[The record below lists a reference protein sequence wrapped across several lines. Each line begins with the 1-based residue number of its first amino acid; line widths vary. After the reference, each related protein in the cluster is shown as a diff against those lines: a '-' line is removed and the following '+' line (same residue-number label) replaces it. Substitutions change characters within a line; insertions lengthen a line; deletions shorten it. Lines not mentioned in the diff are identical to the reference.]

1 MLFYIA
7 TVSTFKHVRRQNKPE
22 VCTCRQ
28 WGELVYMYMI
38 IFISMMNVFKCLK
51 YYYAF
56 CLFFT
61 VWDCTVP
68 ELQDS
73 PAKKN
78 INLTFLNTCGEFN

>member
-56 CLFFT
+56 CLFFYSLGLY
-61 VWDCTVP
+61 CTRITRFP
-68 ELQDS
+68 SKE
-73 PAKKN
+73 KH
-78 INLTFLNTCGEFN
+78 